1 MRKDGGDGARL
12 HRVGRMGRSEG
23 RHRGRTYLR
32 ERKETLRDGDD
43 ILHLLNRLDAVLDDL
58 GVLGPGRVEDVA
70 DTLDVALGPVPV
82 GLLHRL
88 SRTAVSVYANG
99 GIATR
104 RRGTQRQAGIVRH
117 NLARMD

>member
-1 MRKDGGDGARL
+1 MKAHLG
-12 HRVGRMGRSEG
+12 E
-23 RHRGRTYLR
+23 R
-32 ERKETLRDGDD
+32 EETLSNGDD

-88 SRTAVSVYANG
+88 SSTAVSVYANG

-104 RRGTQRQAGIVRH
+104 RRGTQRQVGTVRH
-117 NLARMD
+117 NLARMN

>member
-1 MRKDGGDGARL
+1 MMKAHLG
-12 HRVGRMGRSEG
+12 E
-23 RHRGRTYLR
+23 R
-32 ERKETLRDGDD
+32 EETLSNGDD

-88 SRTAVSVYANG
+88 SSTAVSVYANC
-99 GIATR
+99 GIATE
-104 RRGTQRQAGIVRH
+104 RRGTKRQVGIVRH